1 MEKLIVC
8 SCAANDPYS
17 QSSAYLLEHEL
28 DTVKAGVKKYAD
40 MLGASEIM
48 YFLVEGSKSYGLENE
63 AFGIASP
70 VNDNPYA
77 IVQQL
82 KGNLPRPMIQD
93 DFVAEYEGK
102 AVYVITPEVAYN
114 LAAPSKMKFVTIN
127 NGDVAEVKAVPFG
140 TKLSEVA
147 DASGAKAVLLGGLK
161 GKFVL
166 PASLGDYETGDD
178 ILSGSV
184 TIYGPQSCMVVVTQ
198 DLMNKTWLN
207 SCNKCVICRDG
218 TYQVKSIVDDMPAG
232 KSKTGDIDLLK
243 DIAPLIKIGSYCPYG
258 QNWPNTLLTAMELF
272 ASEFD
277 AHIKKKSCPAGVCF
291 QAGATYIILPDKCT
305 GCEDCVDACNYTA
318 IEGKKKF
325 IHMIDQ
331 DMCEHCGDCVSACDE
346 EAIVKWEGG
355 KLPKLPKKL
364 TRVGKF

>member
-1 MEKLIVC
+1 MEKLLVC

-17 QSSAYLLEHEL
+17 LSSAYLLDNEL

-40 MLGASEIM
+40 MIGASDIM
-48 YFLVEGSKSYGLENE
+48 YFLVEGSKSYGLEKE
-63 AFGIASP
+63 AFGQASP
-70 VNDNPYA
+70 VMDNPYA

-93 DFVAEYEGK
+93 DYVAEYEGK
-102 AVYVITPEVAYN
+102 AVYVLTPEVAYN
-114 LAAPSKMKFVTIN
+114 LAAPEKKKFVTIN
-127 NGDVAEVKAVPFG
+127 KGDKAEVKAVPYG
-140 TKLSEVA
+140 TKLSEVV
-147 DASGAKAVLLGGLK
+147 DAAGAKAILLGGLK
-161 GKFVL
+161 GQFIL
-166 PASLGDYETGDD
+166 PAKLGEYTTGDD

-184 TIYGPQSCMVVVTQ
+184 TIYGPEACMVVTTA
-198 DLMNKTWLN
+198 DLMNKTWMN
-207 SCNKCVICRDG
+207 SCNKCVLCRDG
-218 TYQVKSIVDDMPAG
+218 TYQVKSIMDDMPVG
-232 KSKTGDIDLLK
+232 KSKAGDIDLLK

-258 QNWPNTLLTAMELF
+258 QNWPNTLLSALELF
-272 ASEFD
+272 ADEFD

-305 GCEDCVDACNYTA
+305 GCGDCVDACDYTA

-331 DMCEHCGDCVSACDE
+331 QMCEHCGECVDSCDE
-346 EAIVKWEGG
+346 EAIVKWEG

-364 TRVGKF
+364 TKVGKF